1 MNFRNRPRYADLIC
15 IADQGCYGRCLIA
28 DTSVVLNL
36 DQFSVEMTPKSI
48 WARKYS
54 DFLCALF
61 DKATKNA
68 KFKPIVQDT
77 TTLLHF
83 IRYIQYRPH
92 GNDLYAI
99 VSTAE
104 KPPYITIFLL
114 DSLSSSLEHLLNSSI
129 SSLVCSIDSCCPR
142 LIRFIQYLDLY
153 SRPDP
158 DPVMLLQESQYG
170 LHSFECR
177 LIRYYWSPGI
187 WISQFLFLHFPFVEP
202 RFTGILFPDWGKS
215 TYDDRLLAVLSPLC
229 SP

>member
-1 MNFRNRPRYADLIC
+1 MNFRNRPRY
-15 IADQGCYGRCLIA
+15 ADQGCYGRCLIA

-77 TTLLHF
+77 TLLLF
-83 IRYIQYRPH
+83 IHYIQYRPH

-104 KPPYITIFLL
+104 KSPYITMF
-114 DSLSSSLEHLLNSSI
+114 
-129 SSLVCSIDSCCPR
+129 
-142 LIRFIQYLDLY
+142 
-153 SRPDP
+153 
-158 DPVMLLQESQYG
+158 
-170 LHSFECR
+170 
-177 LIRYYWSPGI
+177 SP
-187 WISQFLFLHFPFVEP
+187 
-202 RFTGILFPDWGKS
+202 
-215 TYDDRLLAVLSPLC
+215 
-229 SP
+229 